1 MDSDGEIDER
11 FAAAGFESEEGSED
25 DDELEIETS
34 KKKRK
39 TDRRVVSDTQEKK
52 KKPGVIYLSRSPMTP
67 NKKRT
72 C

>member
-11 FAAAGFESEEGSED
+11 FAADGFESEEGSED

-39 TDRRVVSDTQEKK
+39 TDRRAVSDTQEKK
-52 KKPGVIYLSRSPMTP
+52 KKPGVIYLSRSFMILHP
-67 NKKRT
+67 
-72 C
+72 